1 MHSLFDNR
9 YQSIIGTV
17 RYLVRHK
24 VFLFS
29 AFSTLQENFRFV
41 VGKSSGPAFR
51 GRTERYVFLFQR
63 LVLITKK
70 EEDGY
75 QYKTHLEV
83 N

>member
-1 MHSLFDNR
+1 
-9 YQSIIGTV
+9 
-17 RYLVRHK
+17 
-24 VFLFS
+24 
-29 AFSTLQENFRFV
+29 LQENFRFV

-51 GRTERYVFLFQR
+51 GRAERYAFLFQR
-63 LVLITKK
+63 LLLITKK